1 MSFLDKLKSLF
12 TGGSSTGAGGVQH
25 TLEPDAAR
33 ADDTH
38 DTHEPVAPPMP
49 PADPAGMPTGE
60 PQPAE
65 PQAGGTAETP
75 GTDRSAS

>member
-12 TGGSSTGAGGVQH
+12 SGGSDTGAGGVQQ
-25 TLEPDAAR
+25 TPEPDAAR

-38 DTHEPVAPPMP
+38 GAHEPVAPPMP

-60 PQPAE
+60 PQPGE
-65 PQAGGTAETP
+65 PQAGESHSGDSERTP
-75 GTDRSAS
+75 G